1 MFDSGRKVHSMILEA
16 TGGNGSAVDDKKLW
30 RSHGTTSDRPVEQV
44 GSVLDRSSDIA
55 PKSRLSKIGGG
66 HGQPSGKPALRLY
79 NWN

>member
-1 MFDSGRKVHSMILEA
+1 MFDSGRKVHSMILDA
-16 TGGNGSAVDDKKLW
+16 TGGNGPAVDDKKLW
-30 RSHGTTSDRPVEQV
+30 RSHGTTSDRPADQV

-55 PKSRLSKIGGG
+55 PKSRLSKTGGG